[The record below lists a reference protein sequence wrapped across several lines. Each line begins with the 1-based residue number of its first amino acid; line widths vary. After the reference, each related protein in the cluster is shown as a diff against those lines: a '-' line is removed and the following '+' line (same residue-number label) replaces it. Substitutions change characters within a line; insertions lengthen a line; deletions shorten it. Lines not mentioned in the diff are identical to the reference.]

1 MIFKTD
7 ISFRK
12 KSLIQLL
19 LSIQNH
25 EEEITKALYDD
36 FKKSAFES
44 YLTEINYVISEL
56 KATIKNIDKWAKPQL
71 VLPSLLNFP
80 STDYIYKEPFGKV
93 LVIAPWNYPFQLAL
107 CPAIAAIAS
116 GNQVVIKPSELTSN
130 TSRIIAKI
138 ISETFDTNHV
148 EVIEGGIETSEKLLS
163 QRGDYIFFTGHVAV
177 GKVVAKAAA
186 ENLTPVTLELGG
198 KNPCIIDET
207 ANIRLAAKR
216 IVWGKFL
223 NAGQTCI
230 APDYLLVHQKIKP
243 QFIEYLKEEIQ
254 LAYSENPQN
263 SPDYPRIVNEKNW
276 NRLCQMLI
284 GETILFGGK
293 TSATDTYIEPTLID
307 EPKQNSLLMKDEIFG
322 PILPILSFETEEDLE
337 KIIKHYEKPLG
348 FYVFSGN
355 KKFAKKLMKNYSF
368 GGGCINDTMI
378 QFTNNRLPFGG
389 VGHSGI
395 GAYHGKRSFD
405 IFSHHKA
412 IVVKATWLDIPIR
425 YAPYGEKLK
434 KIKLLLKWLT

>member
-116 GNQVVIKPSELTSN
+116 GNQVVIKPSELTPN
-130 TSRIIAKI
+130 TSKIIAKI

-163 QRGDYIFFTGHVAV
+163 QRWNFIFFTGSVAV
-177 GKVVAKAAA
+177 GKIVAKAAA
-186 ENLTPVTLELGG
+186 ENLTP
-198 KNPCIIDET
+198 
-207 ANIRLAAKR
+207 
-216 IVWGKFL
+216 
-223 NAGQTCI
+223 
-230 APDYLLVHQKIKP
+230 
-243 QFIEYLKEEIQ
+243 
-254 LAYSENPQN
+254 
-263 SPDYPRIVNEKNW
+263 
-276 NRLCQMLI
+276 
-284 GETILFGGK
+284 
-293 TSATDTYIEPTLID
+293 
-307 EPKQNSLLMKDEIFG
+307 
-322 PILPILSFETEEDLE
+322 
-337 KIIKHYEKPLG
+337 
-348 FYVFSGN
+348 
-355 KKFAKKLMKNYSF
+355 
-368 GGGCINDTMI
+368 
-378 QFTNNRLPFGG
+378 
-389 VGHSGI
+389 
-395 GAYHGKRSFD
+395 
-405 IFSHHKA
+405 
-412 IVVKATWLDIPIR
+412 
-425 YAPYGEKLK
+425 
-434 KIKLLLKWLT
+434 